1 MGENVAKTSIIIF
14 RAYDKSHRSILRG
27 KDFIKM
33 IENILIGVFSVIILG
48 GAVAAWWIENGPE
61 KKDKNEGD

>member
-1 MGENVAKTSIIIF
+1 M
-14 RAYDKSHRSILRG
+14 RG

-33 IENILIGVFSVIILG
+33 IENILIGVFAVIILG

-61 KKDKNEGD
+61 KKDKNEGDK